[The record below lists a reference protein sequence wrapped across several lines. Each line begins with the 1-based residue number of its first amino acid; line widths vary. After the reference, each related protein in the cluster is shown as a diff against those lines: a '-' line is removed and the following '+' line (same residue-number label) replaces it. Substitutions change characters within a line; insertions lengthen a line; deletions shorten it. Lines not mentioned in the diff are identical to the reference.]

1 MRVEADR
8 DVCIGAGMCVM
19 NAEEVFDQG
28 DDGIVVILTAEV
40 PPEYA
45 DAAARAVAACPSGA
59 LRQSRVLHDGRAAEP
74 AGDVQVE
81 KEIGS

>member
-1 MRVEADR
+1 MKVEADQ

-28 DDGIVVILTAEV
+28 DDGIVVVLEVEV
-40 PPEYA
+40 PPEHA

-59 LRQSRVLHDGRAAEP
+59 LRRVDG
-74 AGDVQVE
+74 
-81 KEIGS
+81 

>member
-1 MRVEADR
+1 MKLSQMRITADR

-28 DDGIVVILTAEV
+28 DDGIVVILEVEV
-40 PPEYA
+40 PPEHA

-59 LRQSRVLHDGRAAEP
+59 LRRVDA
-74 AGDVQVE
+74 
-81 KEIGS
+81 

>member
-1 MRVEADR
+1 MKIEADR

-28 DDGIVVILTAEV
+28 DDGIVVILEVEV
-40 PPEYA
+40 PPEHA

-59 LRQSRVLHDGRAAEP
+59 LRRVDG
-74 AGDVQVE
+74 
-81 KEIGS
+81 

>member
-1 MRVEADR
+1 MKIEADR

-28 DDGIVVILTAEV
+28 DDGIVVVLEV
-40 PPEYA
+40 EVSPEHA

-59 LRQSRVLHDGRAAEP
+59 LRRVDG
-74 AGDVQVE
+74 
-81 KEIGS
+81 

>member
-1 MRVEADR
+1 MKISQMRITADR

-28 DDGIVVILTAEV
+28 DDGIVVVLEVEV
-40 PPEYA
+40 PPEHA

-59 LRQSRVLHDGRAAEP
+59 LRRVDA
-74 AGDVQVE
+74 
-81 KEIGS
+81 

>member
-1 MRVEADR
+1 MKISQMRITADR

-28 DDGIVVILTAEV
+28 DDGIVVILEV
-40 PPEYA
+40 EVSPEHA

-59 LRQSRVLHDGRAAEP
+59 LRRVDA
-74 AGDVQVE
+74 
-81 KEIGS
+81 

>member
-1 MRVEADR
+1 MKIEANR

-28 DDGIVVILTAEV
+28 ADGIVVVLEVEV
-40 PPEYA
+40 PPEHA

-59 LRQSRVLHDGRAAEP
+59 LPGSTADHAVGALLPCARGEP
-74 AGDVQVE
+74 VR
-81 KEIGS
+81 

>member
-1 MRVEADR
+1 MKIEADR

-28 DDGIVVILTAEV
+28 DDGIVVILEVEV
-40 PPEYA
+40 PPEHA

-59 LRQSRVLHDGRAAEP
+59 LRRVD
-74 AGDVQVE
+74 
-81 KEIGS
+81 S

>member
-1 MRVEADR
+1 VKIEADR

-28 DDGIVVILTAEV
+28 DDGIVVVLEV
-40 PPEYA
+40 EVSPEHA

-59 LRQSRVLHDGRAAEP
+59 LRRVDG
-74 AGDVQVE
+74 
-81 KEIGS
+81 